1 MSNLIERQLAVNAIE
16 KCHKKCC
23 RVDANG
29 DEWIHYETTLNEI
42 ECVVVAEQTAYWKHI
57 GIDETDDRYRGWMP
71 WYCSN
76 CGYGVGKHYTRY
88 CPDCGRRMIE
98 KGGENA

>member
-42 ECVVVAEQTAYWKHI
+42 ECVPPIKLSNREWIDFLVEQFDVSRTTAKSMLHAMMQEKREDNFKKQFS
-57 GIDETDDRYRGWMP
+57 GAHM
-71 WYCSN
+71 
-76 CGYGVGKHYTRY
+76 
-88 CPDCGRRMIE
+88 
-98 KGGENA
+98 KGGKTE